1 MKKLCL
7 LLALLLLFATG
18 CAEKKPL
25 YEPEFSVGEGYLLED
40 GTISGTV
47 IGEEFISLFS
57 VFTTYEDF
65 IIFGDSTAETY
76 LASGVMPLV
85 KGDNH
90 FVVRFYTEEAEREYD
105 INIKYIPIRALSV
118 ELLDEEKSYRI
129 GEPFDRS
136 TIRVTAEDL
145 DGNFITAEHYDL
157 EYEFSELG
165 EAEVGISLGDFY
177 ETLTVSVSGEYLPAL
192 DGSLCADGVRYSL
205 KGETAVLL
213 SATDAEGFFA
223 VPRAVLRDGV
233 EYPVTA
239 IANGAFART
248 AVTGVLIPEG
258 VESIG
263 IGAFS
268 GCALLYEVTLPETLV
283 SLGKQAFSDCA
294 SLSRVEL
301 PPGLSM
307 LDYGVF
313 SGCETLFRVSLP
325 EGLSVIG
332 EAAFRDC
339 KALSSI
345 DIPKSVKEI
354 GTEAFFGCEKLKQLV
369 LPDLAAL
376 HDRAFADCKA
386 LSAVALGSAEAMGVC
401 VFEGTDVTLYTRA
414 GSALSDY
421 EGVPYAVVGEVPVI
435 VSLPTEFAVEED
447 YPYGEVLAFVSTE
460 EGIEKLKN
468 YEVSYPADACGL
480 LTATLTYGDLSHSF
494 EIFVSYTETALIDTD
509 TRGAVYEIDPV
520 TKTALLIDLPAYVR
534 PSKVFIPEKEGLF
547 LIPTHLS
554 LPDGVYLVAGYVH
567 GFEENCEN
575 VSEIFMPST

>member
-1 MKKLCL
+1 MKKICL
-7 LLALLLLFATG
+7 LFALLLFFATG

-40 GTISGTV
+40 DTISGTV

-105 INIKYIPIRALSV
+105 IHIEYIPIRALRV
-118 ELLDEEKSYRI
+118 ELLDADKTYRI
-129 GEPFDRS
+129 GEPFDES
-136 TIRVTAEDL
+136 TIRVTAEAL
-145 DGNFITAEHYDL
+145 DGNLITVEHYGL

-165 EAEVGISLGDFY
+165 EAEVGITLGDFY
-177 ETLTVSVSGEYLPAL
+177 ETVTVFVSGEYLPAL

-213 SATDAEGFFA
+213 SAGEVSGFFA

-248 AVTGVLIPEG
+248 AVTGVLIPDG

-268 GCALLYEVTLPETLV
+268 GCSLLYEVTLPETLV

-301 PPGLSM
+301 PSGLST

-313 SGCETLFRVSLP
+313 SGCEVLYRASFP

-339 KALSSI
+339 KALSSV

-354 GTEAFFGCEKLKQLV
+354 GAEAFFGCEKLKQIV

-386 LSAVALGSAEAMGVC
+386 LSAVALGSVDTMGVR
-401 VFEGTDVTLYTRA
+401 VFEGTEVTLYTRA

-435 VSLPTEFAVEED
+435 VSLPTEFAVEEE

-460 EGIEKLKN
+460 EGIEKIKN
-468 YEVSYPADACGL
+468 YEVSYPADACGR
-480 LTATLTYGDLSHSF
+480 LTATLTYGAFSHSY

-520 TKTALLIDLPAYVR
+520 TKTALLIDLPQYVR
-534 PSKVFIPEKEGLF
+534 PSKVFVPEKEGLF

-554 LPDGVYLVAGYVH
+554 LPDGVYLVTGYVQ
-567 GFEENCEN
+567 GFEEECEN
-575 VSEIFMPST
+575 ISEFFMPLA

>member
-1 MKKLCL
+1 MKKLCFL
-7 LLALLLLFATG
+7 LTLLLLIAVG
-18 CAEKKPL
+18 CTEKKPL
-25 YEPEFSVGEGYLLED
+25 YEPDFSVGEGYLLED
-40 GTISGTV
+40 DTISGTV

-76 LASGVMPLV
+76 LASGVMPLE

-90 FVVRFYTEEAEREYD
+90 FVVRFYTEQAEREYD
-105 INIKYIPIRALSV
+105 INIQYIPIRALRV
-118 ELLDEEKSYRI
+118 ELRNEEKSYRI
-129 GEPFDRS
+129 GEPFDES
-136 TIRVTAEDL
+136 TIRVTAEAL
-145 DGNFITAEHYDL
+145 DGSVITVEHYGL

-165 EAEVGISLGDFY
+165 EAEVGITLGGFY
-177 ETLTVSVSGEYLPAL
+177 ETVTVSVSGEYLPAL
-192 DGSLCADGVRYSL
+192 DGSLFADGVRYAL
-205 KGETAVLL
+205 KGDTAVLL
-213 SATDAEGFFA
+213 SAADAEGFFA

-239 IANGAFART
+239 IANGALART

-258 VESIG
+258 VETIG

-268 GCALLYEVTLPETLV
+268 GCSLLYEVTLPETLL

-301 PPGLSM
+301 PSRLAA

-313 SGCETLFRVSLP
+313 SGCETLFRVSFP
-325 EGLSVIG
+325 AGLSVIG

-339 KALSSI
+339 KALSSVEV
-345 DIPKSVKEI
+345 PKSVKEI
-354 GTEAFFGCEKLKQLV
+354 GAEAFFGCEKLKQLV

-386 LSAVALGSAEAMGVC
+386 LSAVALGSVETMGVR
-401 VFEGTDVTLYTRA
+401 VFEGTEVTLYTRA

-421 EGVPYAVVGEVPVI
+421 EGLPYAVVGEVPVI
-435 VSLPTEFAVEED
+435 VSLPTEFAVEEE
-447 YPYGEVLAFVSTE
+447 YPYGEVLAFVRTE
-460 EGIEKLKN
+460 EGIEKIKN

-480 LTATLTYGDLSHSF
+480 LTATLTYGDFSHRF
-494 EIFVSYTETALIDTD
+494 EIFVSYTETALIDMD
-509 TRGAVYEIDPV
+509 TRGAVYELDPV
-520 TKTALLIDLPAYVR
+520 TKTALLIELPAYVR
-534 PSKVFIPEKEGLF
+534 PSKVFVPEKEGLF

-554 LPDGVYLVAGYVH
+554 LPDGVYLVAGYVQ
-567 GFEENCEN
+567 GFEEECEN
-575 VSEIFMPST
+575 ISEFFMPSA